1 MGDFDAL
8 IAGAGPAGCAAA
20 AALSTLGLRVLVVDA
35 GADLQKQL
43 AGELI
48 HPSGVE
54 DLISLGFAGALES
67 VGAQPVRGFAVIDT
81 HEAALL
87 PYRVGEGIALEHAR
101 LRQALLK
108 GLEGRAGI
116 AIQRACRIAEV
127 ESNGPDG
134 AVVAIRQEG
143 AGGGGERIAVRLL
156 VAADGRASHL
166 RKLLGIGESR
176 ARLSSMLGVLVKAD
190 RLPHPGHGHLFIGG
204 AAPVLGYAITKEMA
218 RIMVDLPAGQGAAEL
233 LKAPELL
240 AGLPV
245 ELRQA
250 VLEAAGTGEV
260 LIAANETRLPEAVA
274 VQSAVLIGDAAGCCH
289 PLSASGLASS
299 TRDARVLQEAVRLF
313 PSDLPAAARWYAA
326 QRRAPQRTR
335 IALASSLYRT
345 FAEPSPEMAALRVGL
360 FRYWR
365 ESRSGRSVSMA
376 LLSTREARM
385 SVMAREYARAVFH
398 ALLALISSRSASPRP
413 RRGSIRTALRLV
425 RSAFPHVRE
434 AIAGAL
440 EDFRSRAHH
449 LLTRPSRGRRAHEPA
464 ASEPEPSR
472 APLSRM

>member
-1 MGDFDAL
+1 
-8 IAGAGPAGCAAA
+8 
-20 AALSTLGLRVLVVDA
+20 VDA
-35 GADLQKQL
+35 GADLQKKL

-54 DLISLGFAGALES
+54 DLTRLGFAGALERS
-67 VGAQPVRGFAVIDT
+67 GAQPVSGFAVIDMK
-81 HEAALL
+81 EASLL
-87 PYRVGEGIALEHAR
+87 PYREGQGIALEHAR
-101 LRQALLK
+101 LRQALLE
-108 GLEGRAGI
+108 GLEGRPGI
-116 AIQRACRIAEV
+116 AIQRASRIAEV
-127 ESNGPDG
+127 LSNGPDG
-134 AVVAIRQEG
+134 AVVTIRREG
-143 AGGGGERIAVRLL
+143 RVERVSVRLL
-156 VAADGRASHL
+156 IAADGRASHL

-204 AAPVLGYAITKEMA
+204 AAPVLGYAITEQMA
-218 RIMVDLPAGQGAAEL
+218 RVMVDLPAGQGAAEL

-250 VLEAAGTGEV
+250 VLEAAKTGEV

-274 VQSAVLIGDAAGCCH
+274 VHSAVLVGDAAGCCH
-289 PLSASGLASS
+289 PLSASGLASC
-299 TRDARVLQEAVRLF
+299 TRDAQVLQESVRRS

-345 FAEPSPEMAALRVGL
+345 FAEPTAEMAALRVGL

-365 ESRSGRSVSMA
+365 RSRSGRSVSMA

-385 SVMAREYARAVFH
+385 SIMAREYARAVFH
-398 ALLALISSRSASPRP
+398 ALLALISSGSSFP
-413 RRGSIRTALRLV
+413 RRGSLRTALRLV
-425 RSAFPHVRE
+425 RSAFPHVRA
-434 AIAGAL
+434 AIASAL
-440 EDFRSRAHH
+440 EDFRSGAHR
-449 LLTRPSRGRRAHEPA
+449 LLTRPARWRRAHEPA
-464 ASEPEPSR
+464 ASDPEPSR